1 MIRQLFCG
9 EEIVVVTASQPGNEY
24 PGRFYGSHLRNNSP
38 MIFLFFRH
46 DDTMKKR
53 IIAFLFFSVCSG
65 TSYSAVIYKKDGNS
79 LDLYG
84 RMNGLMYSSR
94 NSAKEGDHS
103 FVRFGFKGNAMLSR
117 HMEGYG
123 RLEVQKNTNQPE
135 SVDKSQTRLGYAG
148 LRTASWNTLD
158 YGRNTGVLFDIGN
171 WTNGRWTGILPG
183 MGIDTYESQDNF
195 MAKRSNNLLT
205 FRSRNISG
213 LVSGLDIAMQFQGRN
228 GGWNDTEHVTPE
240 SNNPRGVAHQN
251 GNGYGVSA
259 IYRFDN
265 GLSLGGAGMDA
276 QRTREQKQDGHGD
289 RAKAW
294 TAGIKYDRNHYYLAA
309 DYAVTKDMTWFKNH
323 FADRT
328 DNTEMVAQYHFRNG
342 LRPLLV
348 WSQSRESIH
357 GHKRDMIRFIDA
369 GVDYLL
375 NKNMMVYLDYKINL
389 IHNDNSYNADSDD
402 VMAAGIMYH
411 F

>member
-1 MIRQLFCG
+1 M
-9 EEIVVVTASQPGNEY
+9 
-24 PGRFYGSHLRNNSP
+24 
-38 MIFLFFRH
+38 
-46 DDTMKKR
+46 MKKR
-53 IIAFLFFSVCSG
+53 IITFLFFFSACSG
-65 TSYSAVIYKKDGNS
+65 TSYSAVIYQKDGNK

-84 RMNGLMYSSR
+84 RVNGLMYSGR

-103 FVRFGFKGNAMLSR
+103 FVRFGFKGNAALSGN
-117 HMEGYG
+117 MEGYG

-148 LRTASWNTLD
+148 LKTAGGNTLD

-171 WTNGRWTGILPG
+171 WTNGRWTGKLPG

-205 FRSRNISG
+205 FRSRNVSG
-213 LVSGLDIAMQFQGRN
+213 LVSGLDVALQFQGRN

-251 GNGYGVSA
+251 GNGYGISA
-259 IYRFDN
+259 IYHFDN
-265 GLSLGGAGMDA
+265 GISLGGAGMNA
-276 QRTREQKQDGHGD
+276 QRTRDQKQDGAGD
-289 RAKAW
+289 RAEAW
-294 TAGIKYDRNHYYLAA
+294 TAGIKYAMGHYYLAA
-309 DYAVTKDMTWFKNH
+309 DYAKTRSMTWFKNH
-323 FADRT
+323 FADKT
-328 DNTEMVAQYHFRNG
+328 DNTEVVAQYHFSNG
-342 LRPLLV
+342 VRPLLV
-348 WSQSRESIH
+348 WSQSRGDIQ
-357 GHKRDMIRFIDA
+357 GHKGDMVKFIDA

-389 IHNDNSYNADSDD
+389 IHHNNYYGADSDD
-402 VMAAGIMYH
+402 IMAAGIMYH